1 MDIRGKIL
9 DKYGQ
14 STANTVP
21 NSAEI
26 FSIHGGAYLQ
36 IIGDRA
42 EKRPRPVKEPQKPL
56 KSWERPR
63 SIQRKYFRAAV
74 KVASYSVSLRP
85 IIVDIRER
93 HTG

>member
-36 IIGDRA
+36 IIGDHA
-42 EKRPRPVKEPQKPL
+42 EKRPKPAKKPRKPL
-56 KSWERPR
+56 KSLEGSAAFWGNT
-63 SIQRKYFRAAV
+63 FRAAD
-74 KVASYSVSLRP
+74 K
-85 IIVDIRER
+85 D
-93 HTG
+93 G